1 MPTQLPRKPYPLQ
14 WPEGWKRA
22 TNRLRPAFG
31 SGQFTKVRD
40 SVIRSLRKRGSFVVI
55 TSNLPTNSKGLP
67 INIATDDPGV
77 AVWWVQQGRDHV
89 IACDR
94 WRSAALNL
102 RAIDMTLTAMR
113 GIDRWGTGEMAE
125 RTYAGFAALPPG
137 APAASTGKRPW
148 REVLGE
154 GRSWPEELANDELL
168 AVVKSR
174 YRHAM
179 STHHPDH
186 GGAVAFAAELTVA
199 MEEAEQELS
208 Q

>member
-1 MPTQLPRKPYPLQ
+1 MATQARRPYPLQ
-14 WPEGWKRA
+14 WPEGWKRT

-55 TSNLPTNSKGLP
+55 TSHLPTNIKALP
-67 INIATDDPGV
+67 INIATEDPGV
-77 AVWWVQQGRDHV
+77 AVWWVHQGRDHV

-137 APAASTGKRPW
+137 APADPAGKRPW
-148 REVLGE
+148 REVLSGGGE
-154 GRSWPEELANDELL
+154 WPVNWPNDDILAL
-168 AVVKSR
+168 AKSR
-174 YRHAM
+174 YRRAM
-179 STHHPDH
+179 GIHHPDH
-186 GGAVAFAAELTVA
+186 GGSVALAAELTIA
-199 MEEAEQELS
+199 MQEAEEELTR
-208 Q
+208 